1 MSLSDESDWDNEED
15 EFIYDDWP
23 DHSKPYVHRVQNRFD
38 AAATVL
44 EIMLRRATTTQ
55 LGRIDAVVA
64 ALAAKRAEL
73 QPQARPRPPARP
85 PAWGAVGPISDPLK
99 ALSRC
104 VTRRRAGPP
113 PRPAAAG
120 APRRRRRPGRCA
132 WRWTRR
138 TGSPAG
144 SWPAPCARLRANRC
158 AL

>member
-73 QPQARPRPPARP
+73 QPQARPR
-85 PAWGAVGPISDPLK
+85 D
-99 ALSRC
+99 
-104 VTRRRAGPP
+104 
-113 PRPAAAG
+113 RPACDRGRAA
-120 APRRRRRPGRCA
+120 
-132 WRWTRR
+132 T
-138 TGSPAG
+138 SPLG
-144 SWPAPCARLRANRC
+144 ISSPPNRVVR
-158 AL
+158 